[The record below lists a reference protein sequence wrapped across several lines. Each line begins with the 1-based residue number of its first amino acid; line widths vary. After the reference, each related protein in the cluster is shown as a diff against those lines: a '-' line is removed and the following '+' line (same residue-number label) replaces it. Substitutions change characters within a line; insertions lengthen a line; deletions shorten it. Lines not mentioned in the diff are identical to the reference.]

1 MLYHIKESIVPI
13 SFCDEVIKQGEN
25 KEISKAKIQEG
36 NKANRSSDVSWLD
49 EEKLGTSLTNLVI
62 IANKESGWNY
72 SLKEFEPLQYTIY
85 KKDDFYD
92 WHIDSNNNP
101 YDNGMVRK
109 LSFTLCLN
117 EDYEGGSFSFCSP
130 HPISKKTKIET
141 LDKPKKGTMIVF
153 PSYTWHKVDK
163 VTSGVRKT
171 LVGWVVGKEWS

>member
-92 WHIDSNNNP
+92 WHIDSHNNP

-117 EDYEGGSFSFCSP
+117 EDYEGGSFSFCRP

>member
-92 WHIDSNNNP
+92 WHIDSHNNP
-101 YDNGMVRK
+101 
-109 LSFTLCLN
+109 
-117 EDYEGGSFSFCSP
+117 
-130 HPISKKTKIET
+130 
-141 LDKPKKGTMIVF
+141 
-153 PSYTWHKVDK
+153 
-163 VTSGVRKT
+163 
-171 LVGWVVGKEWS
+171 

>member
-72 SLKEFEPLQYTIY
+72 SLKEFEPLQYKIY

-92 WHIDSNNNP
+92 WHIDSHNNP

>member
-92 WHIDSNNNP
+92 WHIDSHNNP

-117 EDYEGGSFSFCSP
+117 DEYTGGELEICEP
-130 HPISKKTKIET
+130 HPDPKKTKFHKF
-141 LDKPKKGTMIVF
+141 DKITPGTMIIF
-153 PSYTWHKVDK
+153 YSGLWHRVLPVK
-163 VTSGVRKT
+163 TGFRKS
-171 LVGWVVGKEWS
+171 LVGWTLGTKFQ

>member
-62 IANKESGWNY
+62 IANRESGWNY

-85 KKDDFYD
+85 KEDDFYD
-92 WHIDSNNNP
+92 WHIDSHNIP

>member
-1 MLYHIKESIVPI
+1 MLYHIKQGIVPI
-13 SFCDEVIKQGEN
+13 SFCDDVISQGEE
-25 KEISKAKIQEG
+25 KDLKKAKIQEG
-36 NKANRSSDVSWLD
+36 NQTSRSSDVSWLD
-49 EEKLGTSLTNLVI
+49 EEKLGTSLTNLVV
-62 IANKESGWNY
+62 IANKESKWNF

-85 KKDDFYD
+85 NKNDYYD
-92 WHIDSNNNP
+92 WHIDNHSKP

>member
-92 WHIDSNNNP
+92 WHIDSHNNP

-109 LSFTLCLN
+109 LSFTICLN

>member
-13 SFCDEVIKQGEN
+13 SFCDEVIKQGES

-92 WHIDSNNNP
+92 WHIDSHNNP

-141 LDKPKKGTMIVF
+141 LDKPKKGTMIGF

>member
-49 EEKLGTSLTNLVI
+49 EEKLVTSLTNLVI

-92 WHIDSNNNP
+92 WHIDSHNNP

>member
-85 KKDDFYD
+85 KEDDFYD
-92 WHIDSNNNP
+92 WHIDSHNNP

>member
-92 WHIDSNNNP
+92 WHIDSHNNP

-163 VTSGVRKT
+163 VTSAVRKT
-171 LVGWVVGKEWS
+171 LVGWGVGKERS

>member
-92 WHIDSNNNP
+92 WHIDSHNNP

-171 LVGWVVGKEWS
+171 LVGWGVGKEWS

>member
-92 WHIDSNNNP
+92 WHIDSHNNP

-153 PSYTWHKVDK
+153 PRYTWHKVDK

>member
-92 WHIDSNNNP
+92 WHIDSHNNP

-141 LDKPKKGTMIVF
+141 LDTPKKGTMIVF

-171 LVGWVVGKEWS
+171 LVGWVVGKESS

>member
-1 MLYHIKESIVPI
+1 MLYHIKESIEPI

-92 WHIDSNNNP
+92 WHIDSHNNP

>member
-13 SFCDEVIKQGEN
+13 SFCNEVIKQGEN

-92 WHIDSNNNP
+92 WHIDSHNNP

>member
-92 WHIDSNNNP
+92 WHIDSHNNP

-171 LVGWVVGKEWS
+171 LVGRVVGKEWS

>member
-92 WHIDSNNNP
+92 WHIDSHNNP

-141 LDKPKKGTMIVF
+141 LNKPKKGTMIVF